1 MSQGVDDFLRAA
13 WTRDVG
19 NDKLGN
25 LSDDVRVGELPQS
38 LNDDGIPRLA
48 QPALEQSTNEII
60 RLDDQYAT
68 LLLHDI
74 DVLDSPTPGA

>member
-1 MSQGVDDFLRAA
+1 MIFSALR
-13 WTRDVG
+13 G
-19 NDKLGN
+19 LGTSAMTSCGD

-74 DVLDSPTPGA
+74 RCP